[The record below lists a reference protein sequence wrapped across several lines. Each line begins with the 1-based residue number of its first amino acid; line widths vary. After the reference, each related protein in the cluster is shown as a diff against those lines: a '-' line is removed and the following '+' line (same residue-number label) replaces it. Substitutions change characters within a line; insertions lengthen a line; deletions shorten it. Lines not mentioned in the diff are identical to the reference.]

1 MSPGEYRAYLK
12 GNVMKYLW
20 RHERKG
26 GAEDLRKAQVY
37 LAWLIEA
44 QK

>member
-1 MSPGEYRAYLK
+1 MTPGAYRGYLK

-37 LAWLIEA
+37 LGWLIDA